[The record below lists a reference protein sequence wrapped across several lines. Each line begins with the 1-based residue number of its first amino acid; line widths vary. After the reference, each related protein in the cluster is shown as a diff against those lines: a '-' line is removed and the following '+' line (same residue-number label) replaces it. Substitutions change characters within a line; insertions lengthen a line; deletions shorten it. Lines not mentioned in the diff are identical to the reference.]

1 MREDVEFVSE
11 GVTVRGHLYLPDS
24 GPRPCPVVVMAGGW
38 CYVKELVQPDYAK
51 AFVQAGFAA
60 LVFDYRNF
68 GTSDGTPRW
77 HINPWGQIED
87 YKNAISYVEQREDLD
102 AERIGIWGISYSGGH
117 VLVLAATD
125 PRVKCVVSNIPV
137 VDGYHAMRLVQGSF
151 AFRELQQMML
161 EDRRTRARTGE
172 YGYLPM
178 SSADPKSVLSTWP
191 FPEVTAAFERLKQ
204 TEAPNHEHRSTV
216 ASVELLCSYDVS
228 PYARRIL
235 NVPTLM
241 TVAEGD
247 DITTWDDEIAVFNL
261 IPTTKKRLFIFEA
274 TSHMTLYSN
283 KSRLEIA
290 AAEGSSWFVEHLVN
304 PYSKNPTRPTKG
316 D

>member
-1 MREDVEFVSE
+1 MREDVEFLSE

-24 GPRPCPVVVMAGGW
+24 FTGPLPVVVMAGGW
-38 CYVKELVQPDYAK
+38 CYVKELVQPDYAR

-68 GTSDGTPRW
+68 GTSDGEPRW
-77 HINPWGQIED
+77 HINPWDQIED
-87 YKNAISYVEQREDLD
+87 YKNALSYVERREELD
-102 AERIGIWGISYSGGH
+102 AERIGVWGISYSGGH

-125 PRVKCVVSNIPV
+125 PRVKCAVSNIPV
-137 VDGYHAMRLVQGSF
+137 VDGYHAMRLVQGSA
-151 AFRELQQMML
+151 AFRDLQQLMN
-161 EDRRTRARTGE
+161 EDRRTRSRTGE
-172 YGYLPM
+172 YAYLPM
-178 SSADPKSVLSTWP
+178 SSEDPKNELSTWP
-191 FPEVTAAFERLKQ
+191 FPEVTAAFEKLKE

-228 PYARRIL
+228 PYPPRIL

-247 DITTWDDEIAVFNL
+247 DITTWDDEIAIYNA
-261 IPTTKKRLFIFEA
+261 IATPRKRLFVFRN

-290 AAEGSSWFVEHLVN
+290 AAEGSSWFVEHLIE
-304 PYSKNPTRPTKG
+304 PYSRSSAE
-316 D
+316 